1 MKDWR
6 PINIYPYLDI
16 VHRHRR
22 GALAV
27 LAIGLFITVF
37 LLRVLPN
44 VYESTAVI
52 AIEPAQ
58 IAADYIEPGASP
70 SRDKSNVSDQLGA
83 LAHQAFSKERL
94 AHLVKL
100 FGLYGYRTG
109 QPLDRFVALFERN
122 IDLVVSQDAITY
134 ESSHNQGD
142 PDVLR
147 ISFQYTDRATAQ
159 KVTAALAD
167 NYIEEGYRE
176 RIQRAE
182 EATKF
187 LATQVAQESSR
198 LEAKSSELKELERRY
213 QGSLPEELDANLG
226 EISRLE
232 SQVNTINQQIALD
245 RAMPVAGGQSVSLS
259 PEQELRRLQIQL
271 TQLRAQYSDQ
281 YPDVI
286 QLRQQIADLKQQI
299 KEAPANVEANSDS
312 NLAGDRLQRQA
323 AALEGQIEAIKARV
337 VATPVHGQ
345 ELAAV
350 RRDYDALAIEYQ
362 SLLGKQR
369 AAQLRESVE
378 RRHQDDRLRLLEP
391 ANVPQK
397 AIRPNRPV
405 FFVEGILFSVIAA
418 LALPFGLYF
427 TDTSFKDADELA
439 NEFGIAVASVIPAI
453 ESRAERS
460 VAILRMV
467 AISSAGIMVSA
478 AVIWAYANNLF

>member
-16 VHRHRR
+16 VYRHRR

-27 LAIGLFITVF
+27 LAIGLFSTVF

-58 IAADYIEPGASP
+58 IAADYIEPGAS
-70 SRDKSNVSDQLGA
+70 RDKSNVSDQLGA

-94 AHLVKL
+94 AELVKL

-122 IDLVVSQDAITY
+122 IDLVVPQDAITY

-232 SQVNTINQQIALD
+232 SQLSTINQQIALD
-245 RAMPVAGGQSVSLS
+245 RAMPVAGGQSVTLS
-259 PEQELRRLQIQL
+259 PEQELKRLQIQL

-299 KEAPANVEANSDS
+299 KDTPDSVEANSDS
-312 NLAGDRLQRQA
+312 NPGGTRLQRQA

-337 VATPVHGQ
+337 AATPVHGQ

-350 RRDYDALAIEYQ
+350 KRDYDALASEYQ
-362 SLLGKQR
+362 NLLGKQR
-369 AAQLRESVE
+369 AAQLREGLE
-378 RRHQDDRLRLLEP
+378 KRHQDDRLRLLEP
-391 ANVPQK
+391 ANIPQK
-397 AIRPNRPV
+397 AIRPNRPA
-405 FFVEGILFSVIAA
+405 FFVEGILFSLIAA
-418 LALPFGLYF
+418 IALPFGLYF

-439 NEFGIAVASVIPAI
+439 DEFGIAVASVIPSI
-453 ESRAERS
+453 ESRAERGL
-460 VAILRMV
+460 AILRV
-467 AISSAGIMVSA
+467 V
-478 AVIWAYANNLF
+478 